1 MKKFQVIAVIGI
13 VLVAVG
19 MVINQEIL
27 IHKNEELNDRV
38 DQQAKEIIKLTEE
51 NSSLWDNYYMNVS
64 NYEGEYYE

>member
-1 MKKFQVIAVIGI
+1 MKKFQVIAIIGI
-13 VLVAVG
+13 ILVAVG
-19 MVINQEIL
+19 MVIDQEIL